1 MTTYGFLSTFP
12 PTQCGLATFTRAL
25 MSHLVREGLDEARVV
40 QVVDRPPPRPAGP
53 PVVGELVAG
62 DETSRRR
69 SVELLNGCDVVLVQ
83 HEYGIYGGS
92 DGDEVVP
99 LLRSL
104 TVPVVVVLHTV
115 LTAPSPHQRL
125 VLEQAA
131 ASAEAVVVMAETPR
145 RRLLQ
150 GYDVQA
156 SKIHVIPHGAPEVPA
171 EESATKRDPTT
182 RPTVLTWGL
191 IGPGKGI
198 EWGIEAIA
206 DLRDLRP
213 LPRYVVAGETHP
225 KVREHYGE
233 AYREALL
240 DRAQRRGV
248 TDMVTFQDGYLDSA
262 TLAGLVAGSDVVLL
276 PYDSTDQVTSGV
288 LVEAV
293 AAGLPVV
300 ATAFPH
306 ARELLAGG
314 SGILVPQQDSVAMAE
329 ALRRVL
335 TEPSVA
341 AGMRRAAQALAPQLR
356 WSTVAD
362 RYRDLA
368 AKVSGPIA
376 RAGHA

>member
-1 MTTYGFLSTFP
+1 MTEYGFLSTFP
-12 PTQCGLATFTRAL
+12 PTQCGLATFTTAL
-25 MSHLVREGLDEARVV
+25 MASLVRPGVDTARVV
-40 QVVDRPPPRPAGP
+40 QSVEDLRAVAP
-53 PVVGELVAG
+53 PVVGNLVAG
-62 DETSRRR
+62 DEVSARRTA
-69 SVELLNGCDVVLVQ
+69 ELLGRCDVAVVQ
-83 HEYGIYGGS
+83 HEYGIYGGP
-92 DGDEVVP
+92 DGDEVLGVLQALDVP
-99 LLRSL
+99 TIL
-104 TVPVVVVLHTV
+104 VLHTV
-115 LTAPSPHQRL
+115 LSDPSPHQRE
-125 VLEQAA
+125 VLEAAAA
-131 ASAEAVVVMAETPR
+131 ASDAIVTMAQTPR
-145 RRLLQ
+145 RRLAR
-150 GYDVQA
+150 GYEIDMAKV
-156 SKIHVIPHGAPEVPA
+156 HVIPHGAPPLPA
-171 EESATKRDPTT
+171 VAARDEANH

-198 EWGIEAIA
+198 EWGIEAMA

-225 KVREHYGE
+225 KVREHHGE
-233 AYREALL
+233 VYREALL
-240 DRAQRRGV
+240 ARAHRLGI
-248 TDMVTFQDGYLDSA
+248 TDMVTFQDGYLDPA

-314 SGILVPQQDSVAMAE
+314 SGILVSQQDSVAMAE
-329 ALRRVL
+329 ALRTVL
-335 TEPSVA
+335 TEPGVA

-368 AKVSGPIA
+368 AEVSDPTA
-376 RAGHA
+376 RARHA

>member
-12 PTQCGLATFTRAL
+12 PTQCGLATFTQAL
-25 MSHLVREGLDEARVV
+25 LSHLVRDGLDEARVV
-40 QVVDRPPPRPAGP
+40 QVVDRPRPAGP
-53 PVVGELVAG
+53 PVVGDLVAG

-99 LLRSL
+99 VLRSL
-104 TVPVVVVLHTV
+104 TVPVIAVLHTV

-125 VLEQAA
+125 VLEQVA

-150 GYDVQA
+150 AYDVQP
-156 SKIHVIPHGAPEVPA
+156 STIHVIPHGAPELPP
-171 EESATKRDPTT
+171 EPDTTGGDPT

-198 EWGIEAIA
+198 EWGIEAMA
-206 DLRDLRP
+206 DLRDLHP

-225 KVREHYGE
+225 KVREHHGE
-233 AYREALL
+233 AYRESLL
-240 DRAQRRGV
+240 DRAEQLGV
-248 TDMVTFQDGYLDSA
+248 TDMVDIRDGYLDSA

-306 ARELLAGG
+306 ARELLGGG
-314 SGILVPQQDSVAMAE
+314 SGILVPQQDGAAMAR

-335 TEPSVA
+335 AEPGA
-341 AGMRRAAQALAPQLR
+341 AAEMRRAAQALGPQLR
-356 WSTVAD
+356 WSAVAD
-362 RYRDLA
+362 RYRDLGA
-368 AKVSGPIA
+368 AVSHPTTRA
-376 RAGHA
+376 RHA

>member
-25 MSHLVREGLDEARVV
+25 MTHLVREGLDEARVV
-40 QVVDRPPPRPAGP
+40 QAVDRPRPAVP
-53 PVVGELVAG
+53 PVVGDLVAG

-99 LLRSL
+99 VLRSL
-104 TVPVVVVLHTV
+104 TAPVVLVFHTV

-131 ASAEAVVVMAETPR
+131 AAAEAVVVMAETPR

-156 SKIHVIPHGAPEVPA
+156 SKIHVIPHGAPELTA
-171 EESATKRDPTT
+171 EGSATKRDPRT

-198 EWGIEAIA
+198 EWGIEAMA

-225 KVREHYGE
+225 KVREHHGE
-233 AYREALL
+233 VYREALL
-240 DRAQRRGV
+240 ARAHRLGI
-248 TDMVTFQDGYLDSA
+248 TDMVTFEDGYLDPA

-314 SGILVPQQDSVAMAE
+314 SGILVSQQDSVAMAE
-329 ALRRVL
+329 ALRTVL
-335 TEPSVA
+335 TEPGVA

-368 AKVSGPIA
+368 AEVSDPTA
-376 RAGHA
+376 RARHA